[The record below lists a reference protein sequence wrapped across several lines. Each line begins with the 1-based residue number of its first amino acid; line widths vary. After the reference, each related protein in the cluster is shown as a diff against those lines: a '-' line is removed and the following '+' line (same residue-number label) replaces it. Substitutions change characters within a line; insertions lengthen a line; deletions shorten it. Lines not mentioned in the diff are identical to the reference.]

1 MNSNCKAS
9 TVQVPNQLDPEGIKM
24 ASDPG
29 CTDFEQPLPRRD
41 ENDDEPDLLTYIETS
56 GLFANR

>member
-1 MNSNCKAS
+1 
-9 TVQVPNQLDPEGIKM
+9 VPNQLDPEGIKM